1 VEVINF
7 LPVRVLEA
15 VMLTPGSG
23 APPDFTV
30 PRISPEKLG
39 AEAGGWLGAA
49 VGAASVVAVVGVCP
63 KADHAI
69 NTTSTQMEWA
79 DPNRMQSP

>member
-23 APPDFTV
+23 ALPDFTV
-30 PRISPEKLG
+30 PRISPEK
-39 AEAGGWLGAA
+39 LGAA

-69 NTTSTQMEWA
+69 NTKSTQMEWA

>member
-1 VEVINF
+1 VEVIDF

-23 APPDFTV
+23 ALPDFTV

-39 AEAGGWLGAA
+39 AAAAGWLGAA
-49 VGAASVVAVVGVCP
+49 VGAVSVAAGVGVCP
-63 KADHAI
+63 AAEHAS
-69 NTTSTQMEWA
+69 NTVNTQME
-79 DPNRMQSP
+79 